1 MFQLGKLVQTSG
13 VHHESGRDPVF
24 AHNVQAALNRYTKG
38 DWGDLSEED
47 KKLNDLALKDADRIQ
62 GAYNLPNSQATTKR
76 IWIITEWDR
85 SVTTILFPEE
95 Y

>member
-13 VHHESGRDPVF
+13 VHHESGNDPVF
-24 AHNVQAALNRYTKG
+24 AHNVHACLTRYRKG
-38 DWGDLSEED
+38 DWGDLSDED
-47 KKLNDLALKDADRIQ
+47 KKMNDEALKDGDQILA
-62 GAYNLPNSQATTKR
+62 AYEVPTSQATTRK
-76 IWIITEWDR
+76 IYIVTEWDR